1 MYVCVCPKAASK
13 LVTYNGKKMK
23 EEYTHTLHI
32 STPIV
37 LQHLVPRSRLLQF
50 LFLRQRTGKEEGSA
64 LQKIY
69 PPLVKWAGWNSWE
82 SQSCKW
88 TRATQCRSS
97 SMQWTTIKT
106 LPPLHPWELVWNPE
120 ILGFHKRLVRN
131 AKIIGIAHLNHLS
144 ALALIIVQHQVSS
157 QGSISIFMS
166 SYCATYGC
174 YLTHANPNKIT
185 ICILIILAFLNMDT
199 LQWSPEKEDNITT
212 LKAILVRL
220 SLLSIIY
227 RKLRC
232 PQKQRL
238 L

>member
-1 MYVCVCPKAASK
+1 MERRWKKSTHTHTAHIHAHSPAASGSWQPSAP
-13 LVTYNGKKMK
+13 V
-23 EEYTHTLHI
+23 
-32 STPIV
+32 S
-37 LQHLVPRSRLLQF
+37 VPQAED
-50 LFLRQRTGKEEGSA
+50 GKEEGSA